1 MDHLNSLF
9 TSQLILSVT
18 ETVISDQNSHDL
30 LRFLILQ
37 MLENREHRL
46 YADDIISFS
55 QKSNIENKK

>member
-9 TSQLILSVT
+9 TSQLILSVI

-30 LRFLILQ
+30 LRLLILQ

-46 YADDIISFS
+46 CADDIISFS
-55 QKSNIENKK
+55 QNSNIENK

>member
-1 MDHLNSLF
+1 MDQLNSLF

-18 ETVISDQNSHDL
+18 ETVISDQNSHYL

-37 MLENREHRL
+37 MLENREYRL

-55 QKSNIENKK
+55 QNSNLENK